1 MPFLRK
7 LPHFAFFFVLCD
19 PFRAGLEIVVTT
31 WLTRFFQDF
40 FTRTLFYISFATL
53 YGLKWGL
60 KVRAFAWGLLQVSVR
75 VRESLRISTLARS
88 RDFLSFDVL
97 PDICQPWMMCTS
109 CHTEVSWNDM
119 TFLGHD
125 GVHLCC
131 FTPSMLWPPLI
142 CEAFGV
148 AFPLLFYNTDIVQAS
163 ILQVNRQLFIP
174 SFTIHLCMNINL
186 SQRPEPL

>member
-1 MPFLRK
+1 MTDPIFSGFLYSDTLLYLVCNVIWTQMRIK
-7 LPHFAFFFVLCD
+7 GTCVCM
-19 PFRAGLEIVVTT
+19 RVVTV
-31 WLTRFFQDF
+31 F
-40 FTRTLFYISFATL
+40 L
-53 YGLKWGL
+53 Y
-60 KVRAFAWGLLQVSVR
+60 ASVR
-75 VRESLRISTLARS
+75 VYVFRPLHVP
-88 RDFLSFDVL
+88 DFLSFDVL